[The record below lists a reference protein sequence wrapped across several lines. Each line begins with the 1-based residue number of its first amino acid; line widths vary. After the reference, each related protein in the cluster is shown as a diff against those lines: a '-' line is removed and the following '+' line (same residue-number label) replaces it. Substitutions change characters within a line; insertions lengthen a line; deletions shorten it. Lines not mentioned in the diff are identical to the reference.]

1 MVPQEN
7 LTNYW
12 EFPVRD
18 CGHTQKVIKHSRLSH
33 MMVEVLQEE
42 AYRLERLNLL

>member
-1 MVPQEN
+1 M
-7 LTNYW
+7 
-12 EFPVRD
+12 RD
-18 CGHTQKVIKHSRLSH
+18 CGHIQEVIKHSRLSH